1 MLKGGDVMYP
11 NLEAELARKGWSK
24 KKLSEI
30 LGKRYYTVIDK
41 LNGKYPLTL
50 MEARAIKNALNVDMS
65 LDVLFFEK

>member
-1 MLKGGDVMYP
+1 
-11 NLEAELARKGWSK
+11 
-24 KKLSEI
+24 
-30 LGKRYYTVIDK
+30 VIDK